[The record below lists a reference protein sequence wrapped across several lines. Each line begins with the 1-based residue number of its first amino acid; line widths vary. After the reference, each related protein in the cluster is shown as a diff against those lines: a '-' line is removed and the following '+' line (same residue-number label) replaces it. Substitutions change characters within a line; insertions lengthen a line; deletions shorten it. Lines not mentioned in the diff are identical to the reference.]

1 MIEVISSYTLIN
13 AQIYKVFLKG
23 ANLKK
28 KIITNQIQR
37 CV

>member
-1 MIEVISSYTLIN
+1 MIKFISSYTLIN

-37 CV
+37 YV